1 MVALT
6 TINMKRILFLSA
18 FLLLSLQLS
27 AQTNVSDLAK
37 SLTNDALKK
46 SYELNN
52 SQLESEKTEQDIK
65 SAKATYI
72 PKVNAIGAYAY
83 INQDV
88 TVDLPSIQTGISG
101 LNLFEGSQSF
111 GVKGQLGIA
120 AVMLKWFCFQGC
132 RLNMVQEPWPKKRV
146 PKNTYQ
152 KRKSMK

>member
-1 MVALT
+1 MVVST
-6 TINMKRILFLSA
+6 TINMKRILFSPAL
-18 FLLLSLQLS
+18 LLLSLQLS

-37 SLTNDALKK
+37 SLANDALKK

-83 INQDV
+83 IDQDV

-111 GVKGQLGIA
+111 SVKGQLGIA
-120 AVMLKWFCFQGC
+120 AVNAEMVLEIGRASC
-132 RLNMVQEPWPKKRV
+132 REGVLVLLHERLL
-146 PKNTYQ
+146 
-152 KRKSMK
+152 